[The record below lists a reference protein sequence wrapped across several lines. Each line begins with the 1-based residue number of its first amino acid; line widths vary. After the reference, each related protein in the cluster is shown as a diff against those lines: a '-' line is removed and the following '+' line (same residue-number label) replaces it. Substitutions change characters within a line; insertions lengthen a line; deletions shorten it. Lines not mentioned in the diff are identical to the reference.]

1 MIFSFQRSLKFSSII
16 KFSITHVFIAQLSN
30 NQPQSSAPH
39 RCLSLQTSKTFH
51 SLATAPSLL
60 TRFNLP
66 HTLKG
71 CNHSHRC
78 GKQSIAAIL
87 PLVWVCVS
95 VWATH
100 IKSSQLIIQ
109 INAKPCDYVPTTHR
123 RKQRGRYHRKS
134 PSGRAFQKGR
144 CAVDRK
150 YKTFEELLRAAR
162 NVIKHLPPLRPDWFL
177 LAINHTSEE
186 RERDRN
192 HKRGGPFRMRKRLL
206 VLVYCS
212 GECFPPGSRFF
223 KQNIER
229 SSALLRQQ
237 TNRTTSDKCLDGGGD
252 GDVAGV

>member
-1 MIFSFQRSLKFSSII
+1 M
-16 KFSITHVFIAQLSN
+16 FIEQLSN
-30 NQPQSSAPH
+30 NQPQSSAP

-60 TRFNLP
+60 TRYNLP

-87 PLVWVCVS
+87 PLVWV
-95 VWATH
+95 
-100 IKSSQLIIQ
+100 
-109 INAKPCDYVPTTHR
+109 YVCLSHAHQKLTANNSNQ
-123 RKQRGRYHRKS
+123 RKTMWLCSHNPSEEAERFHRKS
-134 PSGRAFQKGR
+134 PSGRAFQKGL

-186 RERDRN
+186 RDRN
-192 HKRGGPFRMRKRLL
+192 HKRGETHFKCEKGYWFLSTAVVSVSLL
-206 VLVYCS
+206 DL
-212 GECFPPGSRFF
+212 GS
-223 KQNIER
+223 
-229 SSALLRQQ
+229 S
-237 TNRTTSDKCLDGGGD
+237 NRT
-252 GDVAGV
+252 